1 MITGTTPFREISFS
15 LRVNFSPFGPKA
27 GLSVQVIVMAMTK
40 AIIIT
45 IPGMIPAINRLPTE
59 FSVSM
64 AYIMKAMDGGMRM
77 ASGAPAATMP
87 SPTSRHS

>member
-59 FSVSM
+59 FSGQHGIHNESHGRRNENGQRR
-64 AYIMKAMDGGMRM
+64 AGGHD
-77 ASGAPAATMP
+77 AVANESA
-87 SPTSRHS
+87 